1 MRISYGSLDT
11 ESQQRKEEVSLLI
24 FNRPSWMIV
33 ATDFNKFFQY
43 KVNIDLL
50 TWPLNTLATN
60 RMLSSSLIFRRSLSA
75 ASPWRESMRF
85 RMYKDI
91 REIQKAS
98 TNRRLC
104 GLYRGFFPALIQ
116 SLVSGIDYECQSSK
130 VQ

>member
-11 ESQQRKEEVSLLI
+11 ESQQRKEELSLLI

-33 ATDFNKFFQY
+33 ATDFNRFFQY
-43 KVNIDLL
+43 KVNIDML

-60 RMLSSSLIFRRSLSA
+60 RMLSSSLIFRRSVSP
-75 ASPWRESMRF
+75 SPWRESLRF

-98 TNRRLC
+98 TNRRFC